1 MWLDKKKEKKKR
13 DGQINER
20 VPNINGIKMIHDTW

>member
-1 MWLDKKKEKKKR
+1 MQLDKKKEKKKEMDR
-13 DGQINER
+13 SMR